1 MKLRF
6 LIAIIVFISSY
17 FPLGLIVVVKD
28 LDSSTFLP
36 QHPIV
41 AAVVLSVVIV
51 ACATTILAAKMI
63 KGGLP
68 FVITKMTNRS
78 ADMFTYTIP
87 YMISFYNFNLGDW
100 KTLICLGIFMS
111 LMFVL
116 SYRTQNM
123 LVNPVLAIAGY
134 GLYDCQMKD
143 SDHEIQALLISKERF
158 NVGDTCVIERLSHF
172 LYFVSQVTPREKT
185 NV

>member
-6 LIAIIVFISSY
+6 FIAVIVFISSY
-17 FPLGLIVVVKD
+17 FPLGLIVIIKD
-28 LDSSTFLP
+28 LDPTTFLP

-41 AAVVLSVVIV
+41 AAVVLSVVIL
-51 ACATTILAAKMI
+51 ACGTTILAAKMI
-63 KGGLP
+63 RNGLP
-68 FVITKMTNRS
+68 FVVTKITNRS

-100 KTLICLGIFMS
+100 KTLTCLGIFMS

-116 SYRTQNM
+116 AYRTQNM

-143 SDHEIQALLISKERF
+143 SDLEIQALLISKERF
-158 NVGDTCVIERLSHF
+158 NVGDTCVVERLSNF
-172 LYFVSQVTPREKT
+172 LYFVSQVNPKEKT
-185 NV
+185 HG